1 MITAGYRVQLSVYIY
16 FSQDEL
22 IVVY

>member
-1 MITAGYRVQLSVYIY
+1 MIIAGYRVQLSVYIY